1 MRSWP
6 GSVRTSVAT
15 EPRGEVV
22 IRRRGTLAVLAAATL
37 WGTLGIAQ
45 ELGAPAAAPATVAG
59 VRSLGGGLALLGLV
73 LLGGGRSRLIAA
85 VRGAPGAV
93 AGAVVSITVFQLA
106 YLTGVRSIG
115 VALGVLIA
123 IGSAPA
129 WAGLFAVLAGRRPGG
144 RWLVATAA
152 TVAGAAV
159 LLLVGG
165 GDAGQDPGAYGVL
178 AGLLAGAAYGT
189 YTTVSVR
196 LVQAGADGTSA
207 VALTFTGAGLLLLP
221 VLVTGD
227 LTWTA
232 GPRGVTTV
240 LWITLGTT
248 AAGYALFARGLA
260 ALDAPTVTTLTLAE
274 PLAATVLAVVLVG
287 ERLSLAGWVGA
298 ALLVVGLVAVA
309 PMGGRDRTA
318 IGPARRGG
326 HRPR

>member
-1 MRSWP
+1 MAP
-6 GSVRTSVAT
+6 EA
-15 EPRGEVV
+15 RGEVV

-45 ELGAPAAAPATVAG
+45 ELGAPSAAPATVAG
-59 VRSLGGGLALLGLV
+59 VRSLGGGLALLMLV
-73 LLGGGRSRLIAA
+73 LLSGGGARLVAA
-85 VRGAPGAV
+85 VRRAPGAV

-129 WAGLFAVLAGRRPGG
+129 WAGLLAALAGRRPGG
-144 RWLVATAA
+144 RWMVATAA

-159 LLLVGG
+159 LLLLGG
-165 GDAGQDPGAYGVL
+165 GDAGQDPGALGVL

-207 VALTFTGAGLLLLP
+207 VALTFTGAGLLLVP
-221 VLVTGD
+221 VLATGD
-227 LTWTA
+227 LTWVA
-232 GPRGVTTV
+232 GTRGIVTV

-248 AAGYALFARGLA
+248 AAGYALFARGLV

-274 PLAATVLAVVLVG
+274 PLAATVLAVALVG
-287 ERLSLAGWVGA
+287 ERLSAAGWVGA
-298 ALLVVGLVAVA
+298 TLLVVGLVAVA
-309 PMGGRDRTA
+309 P
-318 IGPARRGG
+318 ISRRSRSTTG
-326 HRPR
+326 HPPRFGQPPR